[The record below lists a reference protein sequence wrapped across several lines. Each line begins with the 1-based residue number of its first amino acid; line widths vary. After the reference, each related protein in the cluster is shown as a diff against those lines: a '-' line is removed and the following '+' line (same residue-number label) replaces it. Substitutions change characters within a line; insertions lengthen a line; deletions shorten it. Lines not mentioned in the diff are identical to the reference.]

1 MAFAKNQR
9 GAKVSPEDRRRLQTW
24 ELLKDAGFVPADMP
38 LPPRRK
44 REGAA

>member
-1 MAFAKNQR
+1 MAFAKNHR
-9 GAKVSPEDRRRLQTW
+9 GVKVSPEDRQRLQTW

-44 REGAA
+44 REDEA